1 MVDGWRWA
9 VHHGMRAKQEAQTS
23 TRILTAVLYLYHLLS
38 DPHSCNKPL
47 HYCGVSYVAGIVLL
61 THTTVHAISSL
72 QAQGGPVGHVFEKC
86 RRLGRSEEGEGLC
99 ALRDFLR
106 QGPLEGAFPR
116 GTVPRRLH
124 EGLACDS
131 FPLFNVIT
139 LKLNNLYH

>member
-1 MVDGWRWA
+1 M
-9 VHHGMRAKQEAQTS
+9 HHGMRAKQEAQTS

-86 RRLGRSEEGEGLC
+86 RRLGRSEEGEGLPPARPSRRC
-99 ALRDFLR
+99 LPPGD
-106 QGPLEGAFPR
+106 GPASPAR
-116 GTVPRRLH
+116 GLS
-124 EGLACDS
+124 L
-131 FPLFNVIT
+131 
-139 LKLNNLYH
+139 